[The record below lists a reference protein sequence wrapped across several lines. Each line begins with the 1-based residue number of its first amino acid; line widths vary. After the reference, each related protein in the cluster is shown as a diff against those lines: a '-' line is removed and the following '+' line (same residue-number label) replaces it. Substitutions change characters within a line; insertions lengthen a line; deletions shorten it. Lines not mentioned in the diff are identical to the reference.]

1 MPACIYKCKKCKFE
15 WEAYRI
21 LLDKYKN
28 PIEFEGPGMTVC
40 PKCHNEE
47 IEWLN
52 YKKFKDWYIKNIGD
66 GGCGGEIK
74 QRSK

>member
-40 PKCHNEE
+40 PK
-47 IEWLN
+47 
-52 YKKFKDWYIKNIGD
+52 
-66 GGCGGEIK
+66 
-74 QRSK
+74 